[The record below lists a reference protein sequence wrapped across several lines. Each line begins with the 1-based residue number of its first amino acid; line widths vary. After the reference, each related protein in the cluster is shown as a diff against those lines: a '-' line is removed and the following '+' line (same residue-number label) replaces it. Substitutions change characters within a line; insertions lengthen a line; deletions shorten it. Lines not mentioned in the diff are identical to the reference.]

1 MKKPQEKLKMS
12 SSSIS
17 QKTEI
22 YLSVYN
28 VTTLYFLIDNIF
40 SLC

>member
-1 MKKPQEKLKMS
+1 MS

-22 YLSVYN
+22 YFSVYN
-28 VTTLYFLIDNIF
+28 VAILYFLIDNIF
-40 SLC
+40 SLY